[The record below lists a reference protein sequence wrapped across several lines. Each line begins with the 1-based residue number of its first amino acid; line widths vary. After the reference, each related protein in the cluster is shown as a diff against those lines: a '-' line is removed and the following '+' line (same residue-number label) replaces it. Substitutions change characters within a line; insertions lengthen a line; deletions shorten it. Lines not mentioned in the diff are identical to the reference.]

1 MVNTKRSICFLCIGL
16 GLLSTLTFIPLQN
29 APESPVFFDDFEK
42 YLNNNDIKKA
52 YTVWEDGAV
61 LNVTL
66 QNTRVHSGKQALD
79 VEIVSAN
86 PNNQSINGS
95 IYHILPRSQRNWSQ
109 GSQIRF
115 WVNNTSKNN
124 LLLSF
129 NFKEEFN
136 EYWAT
141 NNSGVFF
148 LQSEEGDLLQQEI
161 LYSNLP
167 IPANYQGFV
176 VIPFYS
182 FTVPDW
188 NTARGDH
195 IMNLTRVESYA
206 IAVNIGENYP
216 SIFTID
222 DIEVLAFDE
231 MKTLEIQGV
240 KSILVPPSGEHRE
253 QYTAFLSSLVNN
265 TSEKV
270 SAIWSLRQPYDP
282 LIKIDD
288 KGTLTIPT
296 GIQSSSVILAATY
309 ISQEIKITKEFT
321 IVLDNGQS
329 SPEEQIAQETFDEPT
344 QVVDSTDY
352 QSLKAFETWATEN
365 RVLFVIISISVI
377 LLILSLLSLFQRKI
391 K

>member
-1 MVNTKRSICFLCIGL
+1 MVNKKRSICFLCIGL
-16 GLLSTLTFIPLQN
+16 GLLSTLAFIPLQN
-29 APESPVFFDDFEK
+29 EPESPVFFDDFEK

-52 YTVWEDGAV
+52 YIVWEDGAV

-66 QNTRVHSGKQALD
+66 QNTHVHSGKQALD
-79 VEIVSAN
+79 VEIVSIN

-95 IYHILPRSQRNWSQ
+95 IYHILPRSQRSWSQ

-115 WVNNTSKNN
+115 WVNNASENA

-136 EYWAT
+136 EYWAI

-161 LYSNLP
+161 LYGNLP

-176 VIPFYS
+176 VIPFFS

-188 NTARGDH
+188 NTARGDC
-195 IMNLTRVESYA
+195 IMNLARIESYA
-206 IAVNIGENYP
+206 IAVNISENSP
-216 SIFTID
+216 STFTID

-240 KSILVPPSGEHRE
+240 ESILVPPSGEHRE
-253 QYTAFLSSLVNN
+253 QYTAFLSSLAKN
-265 TSEKV
+265 TSEEV

-282 LIKIDD
+282 LIKID
-288 KGTLTIPT
+288 GIGNLIIPA

-309 ISQEIKITKEFT
+309 PSQGNSITKEFT

-329 SPEEQIAQETFDEPT
+329 SPEEQIALEIPDKPT
-344 QVVDSTDY
+344 QFVDSTDY
-352 QSLKAFETWATEN
+352 QSSKAFETWATEN
-365 RVLFVIISISVI
+365 RALFVIISISAI
-377 LLILSLLSLFQRKI
+377 LLILSLLSLFQRRI

>member
-1 MVNTKRSICFLCIGL
+1 MVNTKFSICFLCIGL
-16 GLLSTLTFIPLQN
+16 GLLSTLAFIPLRN
-29 APESPVFFDDFEK
+29 VPESPVFFDDFEK
-42 YLNNNDIKKA
+42 YINDKDIKKA

-66 QNTRVHSGKQALD
+66 QNNRVHSGKQALE
-79 VEIVSAN
+79 VEIVSPN

-95 IYHILPRSQRNWSQ
+95 IYHILPKSQRSWTQ
-109 GSQIRF
+109 GSQVRF
-115 WVNNTSKNN
+115 WVNNTGKNT

-136 EYWAT
+136 EYWAI
-141 NNSGVFF
+141 NSSGVFF

-161 LYSNLP
+161 LYGNLP

-195 IMNLTRVESYA
+195 IMNLARIESYA
-206 IAVNIGENYP
+206 IAVNIGEASP
-216 SIFTID
+216 STFTID
-222 DIEVLAFDE
+222 DIEVSAFDE

-240 KSILVPPSGEHRE
+240 KTILVPPSSEHRE
-253 QYTAFLSSLVNN
+253 QYTALLSYPVKN
-265 TSEKV
+265 TSENV
-270 SAIWSLRQPYDP
+270 SAAWSLRQPFDP

-288 KGTLTIPT
+288 KGNLTIPA

-309 ISQEIKITKEFT
+309 TSQENSLTKEFNV
-321 IVLDNGQS
+321 ILENGQS
-329 SPEEQIAQETFDEPT
+329 SPEEQITLETPAE
-344 QVVDSTDY
+344 QNLIVDSTDN
-352 QSLKAFETWATEN
+352 QSSKAFETWVTEN
-365 RVLFVIISISVI
+365 RVLFVIISVGAI
-377 LLILSLLSLFQRKI
+377 LLILSLLSLFQRRI

>member
-16 GLLSTLTFIPLQN
+16 GLLSTLAFIPLQN
-29 APESPVFFDDFEK
+29 APESPVFFDDFEE
-42 YLNNNDIKKA
+42 YLDNKDIKKA
-52 YTVWEDGAV
+52 YIVWEDGAV

-66 QNTRVHSGKQALD
+66 QNTLVHSGKQALD
-79 VEIVSAN
+79 IEIISAN

-115 WVNNTSKNN
+115 WVDNTSNNT

-136 EYWAT
+136 EYWAISS
-141 NNSGVFF
+141 NGEFF
-148 LQSEEGDLLQQEI
+148 LQSEDGDLLQQEI

-167 IPANYQGFV
+167 LPANYQGFV

-182 FTVPDW
+182 FTVPEW

-195 IMNLTRVESYA
+195 VMNLARIESYA
-206 IAVNIGENYP
+206 IAVNIGENSP
-216 SIFTID
+216 STFTID
-222 DIEVLAFDE
+222 DIEVSALDE
-231 MKTLEIQGV
+231 MKILEIQGPN
-240 KSILVPPSGEHRE
+240 SILVPPSGEHRE
-253 QYTAFLSSLVNN
+253 QYTAFLSSLAENP
-265 TSEKV
+265 SENV

-282 LIKIDD
+282 LIKIDGN
-288 KGTLTIPT
+288 GTLTIPAGT
-296 GIQSSSVILAATY
+296 QSNSVILAVTFT
-309 ISQEIKITKEFT
+309 SQEIKITKEFT

-329 SPEEQIAQETFDEPT
+329 PPEEQIAQETFDEPT
-344 QVVDSTDY
+344 QVAGSTDY
-352 QSLKAFETWATEN
+352 QSSKAFETWATEN
-365 RVLFVIISISVI
+365 RVLFVIISVSVI
-377 LLILSLLSLFQRKI
+377 LLILSLLSLFQRRI

>member
-1 MVNTKRSICFLCIGL
+1 MVNVKHSICFLCIGL
-16 GLLSTLTFIPLQN
+16 GLLSTLAFIPLQN
-29 APESPVFFDDFEK
+29 APESPVFFDDFEE
-42 YLNNNDIKKA
+42 YLNNKDIKKA
-52 YTVWEDGAV
+52 YIVWEDGAV

-66 QNTRVHSGKQALD
+66 QNTRVYSGKQALD
-79 VEIVSAN
+79 IEIVSTN
-86 PNNQSINGS
+86 PSNQSINGS

-115 WVNNTSKNN
+115 WVNNTSENN

-136 EYWAT
+136 EYWAI
-141 NNSGVFF
+141 NSSGVFF

-161 LYSNLP
+161 LYGNLP
-167 IPANYQGFV
+167 IPANYRGFV
-176 VIPFYS
+176 VVPFYS

-188 NTARGDH
+188 NTARGDR
-195 IMNLTRVESYA
+195 IMNLARIESYA
-206 IAVNIGENYP
+206 IAVNIAENSP
-216 SIFTID
+216 STFTID

-253 QYTAFLSSLVNN
+253 QYTAFLSSLAKN
-265 TSEKV
+265 TSENV

-282 LIKIDD
+282 LIKIDS
-288 KGTLTIPT
+288 KGNLTIPA
-296 GIQSSSVILAATY
+296 GIQSSSIILAATY
-309 ISQEIKITKEFT
+309 TSQENSITKEFT

-329 SPEEQIAQETFDEPT
+329 SPEERTALETLDKPT

-352 QSLKAFETWATEN
+352 QSSKAFEAWATEN
-365 RVLFVIISISVI
+365 RVLFVIISVSAI
-377 LLILSLLSLFQRKI
+377 LLILSLLSFFQRRI

>member
-1 MVNTKRSICFLCIGL
+1 M
-16 GLLSTLTFIPLQN
+16 
-29 APESPVFFDDFEK
+29 
-42 YLNNNDIKKA
+42 
-52 YTVWEDGAV
+52 
-61 LNVTL
+61 
-66 QNTRVHSGKQALD
+66 QNTHVHSGKQALD
-79 VEIVSAN
+79 VEIVSTN

-95 IYHILPRSQRNWSQ
+95 IYHILPRSQRSWSQ

-115 WVNNTSKNN
+115 WVNNASENA

-136 EYWAT
+136 EYWT
-141 NNSGVFF
+141 INNSGVFF

-161 LYSNLP
+161 LYGNLP

-176 VIPFYS
+176 VTPFYS

-188 NTARGDH
+188 NTARGDR
-195 IMNLTRVESYA
+195 IMNLARIESYA
-206 IAVNIGENYP
+206 IAVNIGENSP
-216 SIFTID
+216 STFTID

-240 KSILVPPSGEHRE
+240 ESILVPPSGEHRE
-253 QYTAFLSSLVNN
+253 QYTAFLSSLAKN
-265 TSEKV
+265 TSEEV
-270 SAIWSLRQPYDP
+270 SAIWSLCQPYDP

-288 KGTLTIPT
+288 KGNLTIPA

-309 ISQEIKITKEFT
+309 PSQGNSITKEFT

-329 SPEEQIAQETFDEPT
+329 SPEEQIALETPDKPT

-352 QSLKAFETWATEN
+352 QSSKTFETWATEN
-365 RVLFVIISISVI
+365 RVLFVIISVSAI
-377 LLILSLLSLFQRKI
+377 LLILSLLSLFQRRI